1 MGTCFQAITKGAFK
15 MITFFTKFLF
25 KNKFKEGQ
33 NSRHL
38 YGILSGIIGITLNLL
53 LFTAKLL
60 VGFITKSISITAD
73 AFNNLSDAASSIIT
87 IIGFKLANQKPDKDH
102 PFGHGRIEYLTGLF
116 VSIAILLMSYELFRS
131 SIKKIIHPE
140 SIEYS
145 PIIIP
150 ILIASILVK
159 LYMFYYNNKLGKKI
173 NSPALKAT
181 ALDSLSD
188 CVTTS
193 VVLMAQIIS
202 LQFSLELDAPAGIFV
217 SIFIF
222 IAGIKAAKDTINPL
236 LGQKADQSIV
246 EQVRSIVLNH
256 PDILDYHDLIIHD
269 YGPDRMMISLHAEV
283 SAQKDLLL
291 LHDSID
297 NIERDLQKSLNCKA
311 VIHMDPVVTDDPEI
325 DLLRDA
331 VLMIAQKVHPDLTI
345 HDFRIVKGPSHTNL
359 IFDLVI
365 PFNLDKKESEI
376 YQEMIESIAALDPK
390 YHAIIELDR
399 SFY

>member
-1 MGTCFQAITKGAFK
+1 MFSVRISRKRLLKIWIAIKIMGTCFQAITKGAFK

-145 PIIIP
+145 PIIIAY
-150 ILIASILVK
+150 IIQKRLIKFA
-159 LYMFYYNNKLGKKI
+159 YMSKKDEMCYDIIKQGGFDTYFDYYETLLTMSDEELQAKYI
-173 NSPALKAT
+173 ETYT
-181 ALDSLSD
+181 ALNN
-188 CVTTS
+188 T
-193 VVLMAQIIS
+193 A
-202 LQFSLELDAPAGIFV
+202 
-217 SIFIF
+217 
-222 IAGIKAAKDTINPL
+222 
-236 LGQKADQSIV
+236 
-246 EQVRSIVLNH
+246 EQVS
-256 PDILDYHDLIIHD
+256 
-269 YGPDRMMISLHAEV
+269 
-283 SAQKDLLL
+283 
-291 LHDSID
+291 SID
-297 NIERDLQKSLNCKA
+297 NNIG
-311 VIHMDPVVTDDPEI
+311 
-325 DLLRDA
+325 
-331 VLMIAQKVHPDLTI
+331 LMGTI
-345 HDFRIVKGPSHTNL
+345 GSGIL
-359 IFDLVI
+359 
-365 PFNLDKKESEI
+365 KE
-376 YQEMIESIAALDPK
+376 D
-390 YHAIIELDR
+390 
-399 SFY
+399 